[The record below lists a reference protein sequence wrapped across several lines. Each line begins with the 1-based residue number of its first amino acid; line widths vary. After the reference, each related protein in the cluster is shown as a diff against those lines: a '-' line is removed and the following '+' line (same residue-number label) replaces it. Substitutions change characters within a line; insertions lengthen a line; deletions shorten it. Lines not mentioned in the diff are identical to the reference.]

1 MIEEIDFET
10 YLYVSRDMFQVF
22 VYDKI
27 NQKTLYNE
35 ELKIYEKF
43 DFQNFNNLSKFL
55 DNNIFKIEKQTNQ
68 FIKNINLVIEDNNFL
83 NIETGIKKNNFDQPV
98 FKKDQITL
106 LNYLKNDFKKNYPD
120 LLIIHFIINKFII
133 DGKNFESLDTNID
146 YKNIC
151 LETTFICYLK
161 KHKLI
166 LDDIFKKYQ
175 ISISK
180 LISAKYAKKL
190 FLNDSLDIC
199 QMAYKVYLGYNYN
212 EVAIIPKVRKTN
224 SFFERFFHLF
234 S

>member
-1 MIEEIDFET
+1 MTKEIGIETFFYIGLDRFMISVFSNKYLKPIYKNELFFELSNSHID
-10 YLYVSRDMFQVF
+10 YN
-22 VYDKI
+22 KI
-27 NQKTLYNE
+27 IE
-35 ELKIYEKF
+35 F
-43 DFQNFNNLSKFL
+43 F